1 MASVENVASMIGV
14 DLHEAPIHEPV
25 PVEHLDYEYVRSCQ
39 NVDYLARIL
48 TTLKSGREGRYPDLE
63 TVTEKK
69 IRQLDASHRVL
80 RFDAP
85 LMTKKHLPTSERSSL
100 EAEFEA
106 FEQRHRATPN
116 DEPVARQQRELP
128 PVRGRQGVKVTSGGM
143 TTAAAESKAAS
154 KSSKSKTA
162 SAETQ
167 RIAG

>member
-1 MASVENVASMIGV
+1 MATVESVADMIGV
-14 DLHEAPIHEPV
+14 DLHEATAHEPV

-48 TTLKSGREGRYPDLE
+48 TTLKSGRDGRYPDLE

-85 LMTKKHLPTSERSSL
+85 LLTKKHLASSERSSL
-100 EAEFEA
+100 EAEFAA
-106 FEQRHRATPN
+106 FEQRHHGTPSNGSATC
-116 DEPVARQQRELP
+116 QQRDLP
-128 PVRGRQGVKVTSGGM
+128 PVRGRQGIKVTAGAQAAPAPASG
-143 TTAAAESKAAS
+143 AAATRSQPTGA
-154 KSSKSKTA
+154 
-162 SAETQ
+162 Q